1 MKNLNIASDLPT
13 TEVLEYPVP
22 INDVVTYEIF
32 KILLSNQDI
41 KNYQLKSSKE
51 WLVEQA
57 IEFKNIL
64 KDSNIVN

>member
-1 MKNLNIASDLPT
+1 MKNLNIASDFPT
-13 TEVLEYPVP
+13 TEILEYTVPV
-22 INDVVTYEIF
+22 NDIVTYEIF

>member
-1 MKNLNIASDLPT
+1 MKNLNIVNDLPT
-13 TEVLEYPVP
+13 TEILEYTVPV
-22 INDVVTYEIF
+22 NDLVTYEIF
-32 KILLSNQDI
+32 KILLTNQNI